1 MAEPG
6 VTMTDRFD
14 VNRLSSRAWAGRLA
28 VSAVVA
34 VVYLATQAG
43 WLLVRGAQPLGQL
56 RDYFS
61 YDQYGYLA
69 IVKNVADGQLGLFE
83 PDTMTGSNYY
93 PHAYYLLLGIT
104 ARIFG
109 LSPLSAWNILG
120 IAIQVALVVV
130 LALVIIRLGGRWWLG
145 LMAPIPFVL
154 GTFAWLFDPQAWYL
168 TLKSH
173 AVLWGA
179 FGVLYTLNGESF
191 ALCVAGIGALALIAV
206 WMRPTSNRVRVTTGA
221 IACLA
226 FGLLAAVQTY
236 SFIAIVYCA
245 FFTTAVWVLHHY
257 HAWKLAILSA
267 AILLLVVI
275 TGPFVASLAGQL
287 PTLVFGLSSTVP
299 GIVLLIV
306 RTRGTAAVWLGAV
319 VLGALPQVMLTLTG
333 ILSGDPFLTYRVA
346 SNVNLGLEPSK
357 GWIASLVLALPLA
370 ILAVFGLIRAD
381 SRFVGYAL
389 GFGTA
394 WILLSTNDIW
404 GVNAEPYRLWIDGFT
419 LTAITVLPM
428 LVALVRSAVSHRT
441 DQRGDHIAV
450 ALALC
455 LAASALVASASMVDW
470 FRFATAD
477 DYHRTIPFN
486 DPRDLAIASVA
497 SGVSA
502 AVPGP
507 LVLVDNCID
516 PKTLK
521 VNSGVPIVFY
531 HLGMAWPEHKHDID
545 EVLKARANGD
555 LDVSKAIAANVR
567 WVITDSECADDW
579 GERYTS
585 NLEEV
590 KAKSY
595 PLESGSAGT
604 ITAWR
609 LRG

>member
-6 VTMTDRFD
+6 VTMTDRSD
-14 VNRLSSRAWAGRLA
+14 VGRVSSRRWVGRLA
-28 VSAVVA
+28 VSLAVA

-43 WLLVRGAQPLGQL
+43 WLLVRGTQPIGQL

-93 PHAYYLLLGIT
+93 PHAYYVLVGVA
-104 ARIFG
+104 ARLFG
-109 LSPLSAWNILG
+109 VSPLSAWNILG
-120 IAIQVALVVV
+120 VAIQVALVVV

-145 LMAPIPFVL
+145 LMAPVPFVL

-206 WMRPTSNRVRVTTGA
+206 WMRPTSNAVRMTTTV

-245 FFTTAVWVLHHY
+245 FFTIAIWALHHY
-257 HAWKLAILSA
+257 RAWKLAILSA
-267 AILLLVVI
+267 SILVLVVLA
-275 TGPFVASLAGQL
+275 GPSVASLAGQL
-287 PTLVFGLSSTVP
+287 PTLVFGLSSTIP

-306 RTRGTAAVWLGAV
+306 RTRGIAALWLGAV
-319 VLGALPQVMLTLTG
+319 VLGALPQVTLTLTG
-333 ILSGDPFLTYRVA
+333 ILGHDPFLTYRVA

-357 GWIASLVLALPLA
+357 GWIASLVLALPLV
-370 ILAVFGLIRAD
+370 ILAVFGLIRGD
-381 SRFVGYAL
+381 SRLVGYSL

-394 WILLSTNDIW
+394 WLLLSTNDMW

-428 LVALVRSAVSHRT
+428 LVALVRSTVRHRVG
-441 DQRGDHIAV
+441 QRRSRVTV

-455 LAASALVASASMVDW
+455 LAVSAVVASGSMIDW
-470 FRFATAD
+470 FRFAIAA

-486 DPRDLAIASVA
+486 DPRDQAITSVA
-497 SGVSA
+497 LRISTA
-502 AVPGP
+502 TPGP
-507 LVLVDNCID
+507 LTLVDNCID

-521 VNSGVPIVFY
+521 VNAGIPVVFY
-531 HLGMAWPEHKHDID
+531 HLGMAWPEHKRDID
-545 EVLKARANGD
+545 EVLKARADGD
-555 LDVSKAIAANVR
+555 LDVSSAIKAGVR
-567 WVITDSECADDW
+567 WIVTDSECVDDW
-579 GERYTS
+579 GARYAS
-585 NLEEV
+585 NLE
-590 KAKSY
+590 KAKSKSY
-595 PLESGSAGT
+595 PLGSGSTGT